1 MTVDESP
8 TLGTPSAPA
17 VLVCCAL
24 AGAGTMVV
32 ELAAVR
38 LVGPW
43 FGTSHVVWSNV
54 IGVVLLALTLG
65 YVLGGRLASGARP
78 ARSMGLAIAFAAV
91 WVALMPWGAN
101 GVCLMFM
108 PKGIALDQALG
119 LFTWGS
125 LAASLLLFLPAS
137 LLLGAVSP
145 LATESLARGQH
156 LSAGQAGGRVLATA
170 TVGSLVGVFGTSHWL
185 LPVLGVHGTFLLAA
199 VLLMVGA
206 TLLLCRTGSTP
217 AALLWWLPLMGAG
230 QLELNL
236 PTVSPGDRVLGRA
249 DSAYQSIRVIET
261 GEGSS
266 LSRRLVVNEALD
278 SFQSVWKPEPGLLGN
293 GHYYDLFCLPLAWQE
308 APSAWNLLV
317 LGLGAGTAVRVMEGV
332 LPEGTNLVWTGVE
345 LDPSVVRL
353 AQEFMDLVPSPPHR
367 VLAGWDS
374 RAALTQ
380 LPGPFDQI
388 ILDSYANNM
397 EIPFHLATLEFFREA
412 LGKLVPGGW
421 LSLNAAGF
429 GVEDPLILSVA
440 STMAAA
446 AGREALLL
454 EVPFSRNTLVY
465 VRRDAHVPH
474 PGDVL
479 SGAPNTWGSLAPK
492 VPGPIVQL
500 LQSLGAPGTFAL
512 VQPGHRDEVLTD
524 DRAPLEQMQRA
535 SIARGRV
542 HWAGGNAP

>member
-1 MTVDESP
+1 VDESP
-8 TLGTPSAPA
+8 TLGSPSAPA

-38 LVGPW
+38 LVAPW

-65 YVLGGRLASGARP
+65 YVLGGRLACGARP

-91 WVALMPWGAN
+91 WVALMPWGAK
-101 GVCLMFM
+101 GVCRMFM
-108 PKGIALDQALG
+108 PEGTALDQALG

-156 LSAGQAGGRVLATA
+156 LRAGQAGGRVLATA
-170 TVGSLVGVFGTSHWL
+170 TLGSLVGVFGTSHWL
-185 LPVLGVHGTFLLAA
+185 LPVLGVQGTFLLAS

-217 AALLWWLPLMGAG
+217 AALLWWLPLVGAG
-230 QLELNL
+230 QLELDV
-236 PTVSPGDRVLGRA
+236 PAVSPGDRVLGRLE
-249 DSAYQSIRVIET
+249 SAYQSIRVIET
-261 GEGSS
+261 GEGNS

-278 SFQSVWKPEPGLLGN
+278 SFQSVWKPDPGLLGN

-308 APSAWNLLV
+308 APSTWNLLV

-332 LPEGTNLVWTGVE
+332 LPEGTGLVWTGVE

-353 AQEFMDLVPSPPHR
+353 AQEYMDLVASPPHR

-374 RAALTQ
+374 RAALNQ

-397 EIPFHLATLEFFREA
+397 EIPFHLATMEFFREA
-412 LGKLVPGGW
+412 LGKLAPGGW

-465 VRRDAHVPH
+465 VRRDADVPR
-474 PGDVL
+474 PGSVL
-479 SGAPNTWGSLAPK
+479 SGAPNTWGTLASK
-492 VPGPIVQL
+492 VPGPIEQL

-512 VQPGHRDEVLTD
+512 VQPGQGGQVLTD

-542 HWAGGNAP
+542 HWAEENAP

>member
-1 MTVDESP
+1 VTVDESP

-249 DSAYQSIRVIET
+249 ESAYQSIRVIET

>member
-1 MTVDESP
+1 
-8 TLGTPSAPA
+8 
-17 VLVCCAL
+17 
-24 AGAGTMVV
+24 MVV

-38 LVGPW
+38 LVAPW

-65 YVLGGRLASGARP
+65 YVLGGRLACGARP
-78 ARSMGLAIAFAAV
+78 ARSMGLAIALAAV
-91 WVALMPWGAN
+91 WVALMPWGAK
-101 GVCLMFM
+101 GVCQMFM
-108 PKGIALDQALG
+108 PEGTALDQALG

-156 LSAGQAGGRVLATA
+156 LRAGQAGGRVLATA
-170 TVGSLVGVFGTSHWL
+170 TLGSLVGVFGTSHWL
-185 LPVLGVHGTFLLAA
+185 LPVLGVQGTFLLAS

-206 TLLLCRTGSTP
+206 TLLLCGTGSTP
-217 AALLWWLPLMGAG
+217 VALLWWLPLLGAG
-230 QLELNL
+230 QLELDV
-236 PTVSPGDRVLGRA
+236 PAVSPGDRVLGRLE
-249 DSAYQSIRVIET
+249 SAYQSIRVIET
-261 GEGSS
+261 GEGDS

-278 SFQSVWKPEPGLLGN
+278 SFQSVWKPDPGMLGN
-293 GHYYDLFCLPLAWQE
+293 GHYYDLFCLPLAWQK
-308 APSAWNLLV
+308 APSTWNLLV

-332 LPEGTNLVWTGVE
+332 LPEGTTLVWTGVE

-353 AQEFMDLVPSPPHR
+353 AQEHMDLVPSPPHR

-380 LPGPFDQI
+380 LAGPFDQI

-412 LGKLVPGGW
+412 LEKLAPGGW

-454 EVPFSRNTLVY
+454 EVPFSRNTLVF
-465 VRRDAHVPH
+465 VRRDADVPR
-474 PGDVL
+474 PGNVM
-479 SGAPNTWGSLAPK
+479 SGAANTWGTLAPE
-492 VPGPIVQL
+492 VPGPIKQL

-512 VQPGHRDEVLTD
+512 VQPGQGDGILTD
-524 DRAPLEQMQRA
+524 DRAPLEQMQRE

-542 HWAGGNAP
+542 HWAEESAP